1 MPILVLLIFGLLIW
15 YFSKKVIASKKED
28 RQLIESRLCILEHEI
43 NVLKEQANIL
53 KGLARDRN

>member
-1 MPILVLLIFGLLIW
+1 MPILVLLILGLLIW
-15 YFSKKVIASKKED
+15 YFSKRVIASKNDD

-53 KGLARDRN
+53 KEVARDCS